1 MLRAGGLVVI
11 LLLFVVGTLVDRPD
25 VGPVAFGFVILI
37 LGLIAGAGLLTFIC
51 GAGLLTLI

>member
-11 LLLFVVGTLVDRPD
+11 KPLRVVGTLTDGPD

-37 LGLIAGAGLLTFIC
+37 LGVIYGARLLTFIC